1 MLRNLGEKLCEVVV
15 SQNLIALLV
24 WLNPKC
30 GEGELRGKRLIN
42 LDIYENPTRFEIV
55 AVIVLSALGLDSVAH
70 RLGSAG

>member
-1 MLRNLGEKLCEVVV
+1 MLWEVIV
-15 SQNLIALLV
+15 SQILIAFLV

-30 GEGELRGKRLIN
+30 GEGELRRKRLIN

-70 RLGSAG
+70 GLDSAG